1 MLPTGLDVRDR
12 EPDGGRGAGRPRRA
26 DGCAAGRRRDSRRFY
41 AALVLAMLGG
51 SNSGAD
57 AETAA
62 SRDGAGTADRAAVS
76 GRGAPGPPS
85 EAAETTPA
93 YATHGDGRLAALIAE
108 ALDRNPRIREAHAL
122 WQASRHR
129 APQAAALPDPVL
141 AVTQHAR
148 LPQTRVGPQTTVLS
162 VTQPVPGFGKR
173 ALRGQVAAKAAEVRA
188 ELHRAQRAEVVR
200 LVKRAYYDLG
210 YVDRALAISRE
221 EEELLRHSEV
231 LARSRYAQ
239 GFGQQAD
246 VLRLQA
252 EITRALNRREDLRR
266 RRVDAEA
273 LLNALLDRDAAAP
286 IRPVTLGARPAPEL
300 DGDALAA
307 SGRARPEVQAAQR
320 RIEGAER
327 EMELARRQ
335 RRPDFS
341 VGVSWGHVLGR
352 RDPAGRA
359 APPAGDGQ
367 DVYSVMFGMSLPF
380 FRAARYDAAF
390 REAAERSTSARAA
403 YRTTVAE
410 TERAVRSTGFRL
422 QSIERQI
429 ALFENAL
436 LPQAGQSLIAT
447 EAAYAAGGA
456 GVVDLLD
463 SQRVL
468 LDVRFGLARL
478 DVDYLKALADLER
491 SVGAAVPEAP

>member
-1 MLPTGLDVRDR
+1 
-12 EPDGGRGAGRPRRA
+12 
-26 DGCAAGRRRDSRRFY
+26 
-41 AALVLAMLGG
+41 MLG
-51 SNSGAD
+51 SSVGAA
-57 AETAA
+57 AETGAP
-62 SRDGAGTADRAAVS
+62 RDGAGAADRAAVG
-76 GRGAPGPPS
+76 GRATPRPPS
-85 EAAETTPA
+85 EAAETAPA
-93 YATHGDGRLAALIAE
+93 YATHGDARLAALIAE
-108 ALDRNPRIREAHAL
+108 ALDRNPRIREARAL

-129 APQAAALPDPVL
+129 APQVTALPDPVL

-173 ALRGQVAAKAAEVRA
+173 ALRGQVAAKTAEVRA

-273 LLNALLDRDAAAP
+273 MLNALLDRDAAAP
-286 IRPVTLGARPAPEL
+286 IPPVTLGARPAAEI

-307 SGRARPEVQAAQR
+307 SGRRARPEVQAAQR

-341 VGVSWGHVLGR
+341 VGASWGHVLGR

-367 DVYSVMFGMSLPF
+367 DVYSVMVGMSLPF
-380 FRAARYDAAF
+380 LRAARYDAAF

-403 YRTTVAE
+403 YRTTVNE

-422 QSIERQI
+422 QSIDRQI

>member
-1 MLPTGLDVRDR
+1 
-12 EPDGGRGAGRPRRA
+12 
-26 DGCAAGRRRDSRRFY
+26 
-41 AALVLAMLGG
+41 MLGG
-51 SNSGAD
+51 SNGGAG
-57 AETAA
+57 AVETGAP
-62 SRDGAGTADRAAVS
+62 RDGAGIADRAAVS
-76 GRGAPGPPS
+76 GRTVGGDQAHRPGLEPGLEDEQRAVQEVARVSGPPS
-85 EAAETTPA
+85 EAETTPA
-93 YATHGDGRLAALIAE
+93 YATHGDARLAALIAE
-108 ALDRNPRIREAHAL
+108 ALERNPRIREAHAL

-148 LPQTRVGPQTTVLS
+148 FPQTRVGPQTTVLS

-266 RRVDAEA
+266 SRVDAEA
-273 LLNALLDRDAAAP
+273 MLNALLDRDAAAP
-286 IRPVTLGARPAPEL
+286 IRPVALGARPATEI

-359 APPAGDGQ
+359 APPVGDGQ
-367 DVYSVMFGMSLPF
+367 DVYSVMVGMSLPF
-380 FRAARYDAAF
+380 LRAARYDAAF

-403 YRTTVAE
+403 YRTTVNE

-491 SVGAAVPEAP
+491 SVGAAVPEVP